1 MPHFIIMFYLM
12 SVSMTSYVIILFK
25 KNKMLQY
32 DQRND
37 QSKDEKNNDI
47 YIRLID
53 IGKPQ
58 TCKQEYRY
66 FWRDLANIAIPF
78 IFFIGII
85 Y

>member
-1 MPHFIIMFYLM
+1 
-12 SVSMTSYVIILFK
+12 
-25 KNKMLQY
+25 MLQY

-37 QSKDEKNNDI
+37 QPKDEKNDDI
-47 YIRLID
+47 YITLID

-58 TCKQEYRY
+58 TCKQECRY

-78 IFFIGII
+78 IFFIFFIGILWLVFMND